1 MSTKWY
7 RFYKMRQTTIAEREI
22 IIRNYKN
29 RKSIREISEII
40 GKKKST
46 VHNIIKRYRER
57 GNVCDKKRNLTNRRK
72 IDDRNSRFV
81 LRLVKQNPNISAVD
95 LKKQLQEEKNV
106 EVSAETIRRLL
117 KNNKFYARVPRRKP
131 PKNQKARLQFAKK
144 YEYKEFD
151 FWSKVIEKKT

>member
-1 MSTKWY
+1 M
-7 RFYKMRQTTIAEREI
+7 
-22 IIRNYKN
+22 
-29 RKSIREISEII
+29 
-40 GKKKST
+40 
-46 VHNIIKRYRER
+46 HNIIKRYRER

-151 FWSKVIEKKT
+151 FWSKVIEKKLSYFKAST